1 LKCGPLVTS
10 QVRREKIKN
19 QFSEWREFVIRRL
32 IVVASILFAFSVLP
46 ANAGTVSGKIRLA
59 RASSAGTSQSA
70 GENES
75 VVIWLEGQDAGK
87 PPENALKISQRNLQF
102 SPDFL
107 VAVKGQKID
116 MPNDDDVAHNV
127 FSFTGMSQ
135 FNLGIYAKGEFRS
148 VKLEQVG
155 IVDVF
160 CSIHRQMHARIF
172 VVPTRYFASSLPG
185 QSFSINDVPPG
196 RYVLK
201 AWHERS
207 RMMERTVIVPKAGGL
222 IEDVVLESAP
232 ATATSTATSASAK

>member
-1 LKCGPLVTS
+1 M
-10 QVRREKIKN
+10 
-19 QFSEWREFVIRRL
+19 IRRL
-32 IVVASILFAFSVLP
+32 IVAASVLSVFAVVP
-46 ANAGTVSGKIRLA
+46 VNAGTVSGKIKLGNV
-59 RASSAGTSQSA
+59 SATSTSQA
-70 GENES
+70 VGEKEN
-75 VVIWLEGQDAGK
+75 VVIWLEGQDQSK
-87 PPENALKISQRNLQF
+87 PPDTALKISQKNLQF

-135 FNLGIYAKGEFRS
+135 FNLGVYAKGEFRS
-148 VKLEQVG
+148 VSFDKTG

-172 VVPTRYFASSLPG
+172 VVPTRYFVNSVPG
-185 QSFSINDVPPG
+185 QSFTISDVPPG

-207 RMMERTVIVPKAGGL
+207 RMLERTVVVPRSGV
-222 IEDVVLESAP
+222 ITENVVLENAP
-232 ATATSTATSASAK
+232 TTATAAK

>member
-1 LKCGPLVTS
+1 
-10 QVRREKIKN
+10 
-19 QFSEWREFVIRRL
+19 VIRRFM
-32 IVVASILFAFSVLP
+32 IAASILYAFSVLP
-46 ANAGTVSGKIRLA
+46 ANAGTVTGKIRLGHV
-59 RASSAGTSQSA
+59 SSTGTNQAA
-70 GENES
+70 GEKEN
-75 VVIWLEGQDAGK
+75 VVIWLEGQDDGK
-87 PPENALKISQRNLQF
+87 PPETALKISQRNLQF

-148 VKLEQVG
+148 VTLDKPG

-172 VVPTRYFASSLPG
+172 VVPTRYFVSSIPG
-185 QSFSINDVPPG
+185 QSFAINNVPPG
-196 RYVLK
+196 KYVLK

-207 RMMERTVIVPKAGGL
+207 RMLERMVVIPKNGDL
-222 IEDVVLESAP
+222 VEDVVLESAP
-232 ATATSTATSASAK
+232 TTATSASATKP